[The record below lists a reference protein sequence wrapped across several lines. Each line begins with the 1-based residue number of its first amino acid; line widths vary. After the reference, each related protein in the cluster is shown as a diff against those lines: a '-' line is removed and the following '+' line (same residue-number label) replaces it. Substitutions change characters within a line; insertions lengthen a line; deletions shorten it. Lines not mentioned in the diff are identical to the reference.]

1 MTRRTRNAD
10 GTITLKSFSYFG
22 PDNADQ
28 ALQQEL
34 DAIAA
39 HNRKALAEWDSLT
52 ADEQEQRITAFEAEQ
67 AAWQTND
74 GTPAKRESHLSA
86 TVAPPLDGEGPVFI

>member
-22 PDNADQ
+22 PGDADQ

-34 DAIAA
+34 DAIDV
-39 HNRKALAEWDSLT
+39 HNRKALAEWDRLT
-52 ADEQEQRITAFEAEQ
+52 ADEQEQRITAFEAEK

-74 GTPAKRESHLSA
+74 GTPAKRESALSEA
-86 TVAPPLDGEGPVFI
+86 VTPPLDGEGPVFI